1 MIESYTYWIMIRR
14 IRNPKFD
21 IIIRE
26 FRSLSI
32 NERRH
37 LLLELDDLKGVTD
50 DLMLLP
56 KDAIIEGLR
65 REKSELSQKVGELES
80 YIYELDHGVVSKL
93 RSRITKLETDLE
105 KYKKD
110 VIQTPMYQNLL
121 KRNTELSKELNRVR
135 ESSRRISEELAVE
148 RLNNSKYTQN

>member
-1 MIESYTYWIMIRR
+1 MIRR

-50 DLMLLP
+50 DLMLLT

>member
-1 MIESYTYWIMIRR
+1 MIRR
-14 IRNPKFD
+14 TRNPKFD
-21 IIIRE
+21 IIIKE

-56 KDAIIEGLR
+56 KDAIIEGLK

-80 YIYELDHGVVSKL
+80 YVYELDHGVVSKL
-93 RSRITKLETDLE
+93 RSRVTKLETNLE
-105 KYKKD
+105 KYRKD
-110 VIQTPMYQNLL
+110 VAQTPMYQNLL
-121 KRNTELSKELNRVR
+121 RRNAELSKELNLVR

-148 RLNNSKYTQN
+148 RLNNTKHTQS

>member
-1 MIESYTYWIMIRR
+1 MIRR
-14 IRNPKFD
+14 TRNPKFD
-21 IIIRE
+21 IIIKE

-56 KDAIIEGLR
+56 KDAIIEGLK

-80 YIYELDHGVVSKL
+80 YVHELDHEIVPRF
-93 RSRITKLETDLE
+93 RSRITKLETNLE

-110 VIQTPMYQNLL
+110 VSQTPMYQNLL
-121 KRNTELSKELNRVR
+121 RRNAELSKELNRVR
-135 ESSRRISEELAVE
+135 ESNRKISEELAVE
-148 RLNNSKYTQN
+148 RLNNSKHTQN

>member
-1 MIESYTYWIMIRR
+1 MIRQ
-14 IRNPKFD
+14 IGNPKFD

-148 RLNNSKYTQN
+148 RLNNSKHTQN

>member
-1 MIESYTYWIMIRR
+1 MIRQ
-14 IRNPKFD
+14 IGNPKFD

-121 KRNTELSKELNRVR
+121 RRNTELSKELNRVR

-148 RLNNSKYTQN
+148 RLNNSKHTQN

>member
-1 MIESYTYWIMIRR
+1 MIRQ
-14 IRNPKFD
+14 IGNPKFD

>member
-1 MIESYTYWIMIRR
+1 MIRR

>member
-1 MIESYTYWIMIRR
+1 MIRR

-56 KDAIIEGLR
+56 KTAIIEGLR

>member
-1 MIESYTYWIMIRR
+1 MIRR
-14 IRNPKFD
+14 TRNPKFN

-80 YIYELDHGVVSKL
+80 YVYELDHGVVSKL

-110 VIQTPMYQNLL
+110 VVQTPIYQNLL

-135 ESSRRISEELAVE
+135 ESSRRIS
-148 RLNNSKYTQN
+148 

>member
-1 MIESYTYWIMIRR
+1 MIRR

-65 REKSELSQKVGELES
+65 SEKSELSQKVGELES

>member
-1 MIESYTYWIMIRR
+1 MIRR

-121 KRNTELSKELNRVR
+121 KRNTGLSKELNRVR

>member
-1 MIESYTYWIMIRR
+1 MTKRA
-14 IRNPKFD
+14 RNPKFD

-80 YIYELDHGVVSKL
+80 YVYELDHGVVSKL
-93 RSRITKLETDLE
+93 RHRITELEIRLS
-105 KYKKD
+105 KYRND
-110 VIQTPMYQNLL
+110 ISETPMYQNLL

-148 RLNNSKYTQN
+148 RLNNSKHIQN

>member
-1 MIESYTYWIMIRR
+1 MIRR

-37 LLLELDDLKGVTD
+37 LLLELDDQKGVTD

>member
-1 MIESYTYWIMIRR
+1 MIRR

-32 NERRH
+32 NERCH

-65 REKSELSQKVGELES
+65 R
-80 YIYELDHGVVSKL
+80 VS
-93 RSRITKLETDLE
+93 
-105 KYKKD
+105 
-110 VIQTPMYQNLL
+110 
-121 KRNTELSKELNRVR
+121 
-135 ESSRRISEELAVE
+135 
-148 RLNNSKYTQN
+148 

>member
-1 MIESYTYWIMIRR
+1 MIRR

-121 KRNTELSKELNRVR
+121 RRNTELSKELNRVR

-148 RLNNSKYTQN
+148 RLNNSKHTQN

>member
-1 MIESYTYWIMIRR
+1 MIRR

-121 KRNTELSKELNRVR
+121 KRNTELSKELNRVK

>member
-1 MIESYTYWIMIRR
+1 MIRR
-14 IRNPKFD
+14 TRNPKFD
-21 IIIRE
+21 IIIKD

-37 LLLELDDLKGVTD
+37 LLLELDELKGITD

-56 KDAIIEGLR
+56 KEAIIEGLR
-65 REKSELSQKVGELES
+65 REKSEINQKVGELES
-80 YIYELDHGVVSKL
+80 YVYELDHGLIPKL

-110 VIQTPMYQNLL
+110 VVQTPMYQNLL
-121 KRNTELSKELNRVR
+121 RRHTELSKELNRVR

-148 RLNNSKYTQN
+148 RLNNSKYNQN